1 MEHMVPCRFV
11 ASTICLDVRS
21 ALQSLVLA
29 ALVLFCFVPAS
40 QGQIKKSVLMINEL
54 GQSHPGPV
62 LVTNA
67 IISALHSDPQFDVE
81 LYWENLDA
89 TDISDAMRSELRDSI
104 TKKHRKHNLALI
116 VLMGPDPLR
125 LLADPSKKF
134 YPDIPV
140 VFCCS
145 VAGQI
150 DPRSADSRSTGSWFQ
165 LDPAKTLDAAVHLLP
180 NTRHVFVIGGQSRY
194 DRSLTAL
201 VKSNLSSYRTGLD
214 ITYLTDLSMNDL
226 QERLKQV
233 PSDSI
238 VLYISFFKDAQGRY
252 FLNVAEALPMI
263 TAASNAPV
271 FAVSDTYLGH
281 GVVGG
286 FVVSFE
292 EQGEIAARNV
302 REILGGKAPRQ
313 IPVVYA
319 PSVYMFDWRELQR
332 WKLDERKLPV
342 ASTVLFRESTAWER
356 HKWSVLTGLLF
367 FAGLIVLIAFL
378 LLERKKLR
386 SARAVQHQ
394 LSGILINAQEAERRR
409 LAAELHDDFSQ
420 RLALLALGL
429 GTAAQIIPESP
440 EEANRQL
447 QELSNDAGNI
457 GADLHTLSH
466 RLHSASLESLGLAP
480 TVSAFCKE
488 FSAQQG
494 VKIEFTHDHIPR
506 KINADVGLCVFR
518 IVQEGL
524 RNIKKHSGAH
534 SAQVRLRVNG
544 SAVHLLISD
553 QGTGFDPK
561 ELKMR
566 EGLGIWSMGERAR
579 LLSGRFQIRSAVGKG
594 TIIDVRVPLEQS
606 LAKAIA

>member
-1 MEHMVPCRFV
+1 MEHMVPCRLF

-21 ALQSLVLA
+21 ALQCLVLA

-180 NTRHVFVIGGQSRY
+180 NTRHVFVIGGLSRY

-201 VKSNLSSYRTGLD
+201 VKSSLSSYRTGLD
-214 ITYLTDLSMNDL
+214 ITYLTDLSMNEL
-226 QERLKQV
+226 QERLKQL

-238 VLYISFFKDAQGRY
+238 VLYISFFKDAQGRN

-292 EQGEIAARNV
+292 EQGAIAARNV
-302 REILGGKAPRQ
+302 LEILSGRTPQQ

-319 PSVYMFDWRELQR
+319 PSVYMFDWRELER
-332 WKLDERKLPV
+332 WKLDERKLPG
-342 ASTVLFRESTAWER
+342 ASNVLFRETTTWER
-356 HKWSVLTGLLF
+356 QKWSILTGLLF
-367 FAGLIVLIAFL
+367 LAGLIVLIAFL

-386 SARAVQHQ
+386 SARATQHQ

-440 EEANRQL
+440 QEANRQL

-506 KINADVGLCVFR
+506 KINPDVALCVFR

-534 SAQVRLRVNG
+534 SAQVRLQVNG
-544 SAVHLLISD
+544 NAIHLLISD

-566 EGLGIWSMGERAR
+566 EGLGIWSMGERASLLGGR
-579 LLSGRFQIRSAVGKG
+579 LQIRSVAGKG
-594 TIIDVRVPLEQS
+594 TIIDVRVPLEQP

>member
-579 LLSGRFQIRSAVGKG
+579 LLGGRFQIRSAVGKG

>member
-1 MEHMVPCRFV
+1 MEHMVPCRFFG
-11 ASTICLDVRS
+11 STICLDVRS
-21 ALQSLVLA
+21 ALQCFVLA

-150 DPRSADSRSTGSWFQ
+150 DPRSADSRSTGSWFR

-201 VKSNLSSYRTGLD
+201 VKSSLSSYRTGLD
-214 ITYLTDLSMNDL
+214 ITYLTDLSMNEL
-226 QERLKQV
+226 QERLKQL
-233 PSDSI
+233 PSDSM
-238 VLYISFFKDAQGRY
+238 VLYISFFKDAQGRD

-263 TAASNAPV
+263 TAASTAPV

-302 REILGGKAPRQ
+302 REILRGKAPRQ

-342 ASTVLFRESTAWER
+342 ASTVLFRETTAWER

-367 FAGLIVLIAFL
+367 LAGLIVLIAFL

-386 SARAVQHQ
+386 FARAVQSQ

-440 EEANRQL
+440 RGSEPSIARAFERCRQYRRRPSYAL
-447 QELSNDAGNI
+447 ASPALSFPGKP
-457 GADLHTLSH
+457 GTCAD
-466 RLHSASLESLGLAP
+466 RG
-480 TVSAFCKE
+480 
-488 FSAQQG
+488 
-494 VKIEFTHDHIPR
+494 
-506 KINADVGLCVFR
+506 
-518 IVQEGL
+518 
-524 RNIKKHSGAH
+524 
-534 SAQVRLRVNG
+534 RV
-544 SAVHLLISD
+544 L
-553 QGTGFDPK
+553 
-561 ELKMR
+561 
-566 EGLGIWSMGERAR
+566 
-579 LLSGRFQIRSAVGKG
+579 
-594 TIIDVRVPLEQS
+594 
-606 LAKAIA
+606 

>member
-367 FAGLIVLIAFL
+367 FTGLIVLIAFL

-579 LLSGRFQIRSAVGKG
+579 LLGGRFQIRSAVGKG